1 MYHNMYGLFEGGYGY
16 MMFGGL
22 FLIILI
28 IIILY
33 LLFRQGSQ
41 GSQGNNYQMKN
52 NSALDILDEEY
63 AKGNITEEE
72 YTRRKKNLLSR

>member
-1 MYHNMYGLFEGGYGY
+1 MYHNMYGLFGGGFSS

-33 LLFRQGSQ
+33 LLFRQDSQ
-41 GSQGNNYQMKN
+41 GSGYHTNKK
-52 NSALDILDEEY
+52 SALDILDEEY
-63 AKGNITEEE
+63 AKGNISEEE
-72 YTRRKKNLLSR
+72 YMKKKNNLR